1 MSYLEMKTISLE
13 LGQSSLPCPRWMIK
27 EDKFQMALSGTQG
40 ISGSGMDKAT
50 KQYRQYIFKVN
61 HKLSRKAARLGDAS
75 VADSHKV
82 RGMLRAASKVQ
93 SQLQDSFPSAEP
105 LWPWRG
111 HLACIPRV
119 PTKPTSLWTVT
130 RPLRVL
136 EMRWHTAEDTLRCAH
151 GWTAFVG
158 CSDALMHS
166 RVTDDPADP
175 EVQASSWKPGG

>member
-105 LWPWRG
+105 LWPWIG
-111 HLACIPRV
+111 HLACILSPHQAHISISMDSHAAFES
-119 PTKPTSLWTVT
+119 PGN
-130 RPLRVL
+130 
-136 EMRWHTAEDTLRCAH
+136 EMA
-151 GWTAFVG
+151 
-158 CSDALMHS
+158 HS
-166 RVTDDPADP
+166 RRYLTLCLWLDCFC
-175 EVQASSWKPGG
+175 WLL